1 VLRFDCQK
9 DRWYR
14 SGIDPAVFF
23 NALNYNVAK
32 SGLADLKQP
41 KYMSGDYSPQF
52 SIKHMHKDLR
62 LALAHAKSLDLTL
75 AETTT
80 VQGLY
85 AEAEK
90 RGFGDL
96 DFAALLDL
104 VRNP

>member
-1 VLRFDCQK
+1 
-9 DRWYR
+9 
-14 SGIDPAVFF
+14 
-23 NALNYNVAK
+23 
-32 SGLADLKQP
+32 
-41 KYMSGDYSPQF
+41 MSGDYSPQF